1 MVITV
6 HGGHNANVPGASSL
20 LDEVKEDRIITA
32 LVIQK
37 LRVLGF
43 TVYDTT
49 DDMGMTPNAVLRNVV
64 SNSNSYNADL
74 NVAIHFNAGAYDLAG
89 DGRTTG
95 TEVLVYSRESP
106 AYLYAEA
113 ISTAISNLGFQ
124 NRGVQVRPNLYVL
137 KYTRAPTVLVECCFV
152 DDADDA
158 ALYDADAMA
167 TAIVRGITGLA
178 LDPALTR
185 RYTAQFQQWLNAY
198 FGTGISADG
207 LWGPRTRQAA
217 IRALQMELNHAD
229 GAGLTPDGLW
239 GPKTQAALV
248 SVGSGDKGYLV
259 RIIQGVLYARG
270 YDPNGFDGVYSSGTR
285 TAVWFFQRDKNLE
298 ATGIVDPKTW
308 AALLA

>member
-6 HGGHNANVPGASSL
+6 HGGHNANVPGASGL
-20 LDEVKEDRIITA
+20 IDELTEDRHVTA

-37 LRVLGF
+37 LRSLGF

-49 DDMGMTPNAVLRNVV
+49 DDIGMTPNAILRNVV

-74 NVAIHFNAGAYDLAG
+74 NVSIHFNAGAYDFAG

-95 TEVLVYSRESP
+95 TEVLVYSKSSP

-113 ISTAISNLGFQ
+113 ISKAISNLGFQ
-124 NRGVQVRPNLYVL
+124 NRGVQIRPNLYVL
-137 KYTRAPTVLVECCFV
+137 KYTKAPTVLVECCFV

-158 ALYDADAMA
+158 ALYQAEAMA

-178 LDPALTR
+178 LDPTLTR
-185 RYTAQFQQWLNAY
+185 CYTAQFQAWLNAY
-198 FGTGISADG
+198 YGTGIMEDG
-207 LWGPRTRQAA
+207 IWGPKTRSAA
-217 IRALQMELNHAD
+217 IRALQMELNHAY
-229 GAGLTPDGLW
+229 GAGLNPDGIW

-248 SVGSGDKGYLV
+248 TVQPGDTGYLP
-259 RIIQGVLYARG
+259 RLIQGVLYARG
-270 YDPNGFDGVYSSGTR
+270 YDPNGFDGIYGSGTK

-298 ATGIVDPKTW
+298 ATGTVDSSTW

>member
-20 LDEVKEDRIITA
+20 LDEVTEDRIITA

-37 LRVLGF
+37 LRALGF

-64 SNSNSYNADL
+64 ANTNSYDADL

-95 TEVLVYSRESP
+95 TEVLVYSRDSP
-106 AYLYAEA
+106 AYPYAEA
-113 ISTAISNLGFQ
+113 ISKAISNLGFQ
-124 NRGVQVRPNLYVL
+124 NRGVQIRPNLYVL
-137 KYTRAPTVLVECCFV
+137 RYTKGPTVLVECCFV

-158 ALYDADAMA
+158 ALYDADEMA

-178 LDPALTR
+178 LDPELTR

-198 FGTGISADG
+198 FGTGINVDG

-217 IRALQMELNHAD
+217 IRALQMELNHAY
-229 GAGLTPDGLW
+229 GAGLIPDGLL
-239 GPKTQAALV
+239 GPKTRSALV
-248 SVGSGDKGYLV
+248 SVGPGDKGYLV

-270 YDPNGFDGVYSSGTR
+270 YDPNGFDGVYGSGTK

-298 ATGIVDPKTW
+298 ATGTVDPKTW
-308 AALLA
+308 EALLA

>member
-20 LDEVKEDRIITA
+20 LDEVTEDRIITA

-37 LRVLGF
+37 LRALGF

-64 SNSNSYNADL
+64 ANTNSYDADL

-95 TEVLVYSRESP
+95 TEVLVYSRDSP
-106 AYLYAEA
+106 AYPYAEA
-113 ISTAISNLGFQ
+113 ISKAISNLGFQ
-124 NRGVQVRPNLYVL
+124 NRGVQIRPNLYVL
-137 KYTRAPTVLVECCFV
+137 KNTKGPTVLVECCFV

-158 ALYDADAMA
+158 ALYDANKMA

-178 LDPALTR
+178 LDPELTR

-198 FGTGISADG
+198 FGTGINVDG

-217 IRALQMELNHAD
+217 IRALQMELNHAY

-239 GPKTQAALV
+239 GPKTRSALV
-248 SVGSGDKGYLV
+248 SVGPGDKGYLV

-270 YDPNGFDGVYSSGTR
+270 YDPNGFDGVYGSGTK

-298 ATGIVDPKTW
+298 ATGTVDPKTW
-308 AALLA
+308 EALLA